1 MIMIVLTLLAVTRI
15 LLVDDDEDNLK
26 IFTIILEN
34 QGFSVDAYVDPVT
47 ALSEFKPSQYDLIIL
62 DYRMPEMNGIEL
74 YKKIREKDA
83 STKITILT
91 ASHEQVYVND
101 NKELKKK
108 PSLKVIRKPVAIG
121 KLLEEVTELL
131 NETSS
136 SPENILN

>member
-1 MIMIVLTLLAVTRI
+1 MIALTLLAVTRI

-34 QGFSVDAYVDPVT
+34 QGFSVDAYSDPVT

-101 NKELKKK
+101 TKELKKE
-108 PSLKVIRKPVAIG
+108 PSLKVIRKPVAVG
-121 KLLEEVTELL
+121 KLLEEVIELL

>member
-1 MIMIVLTLLAVTRI
+1 MMAVTLLAVTRI

-34 QGFSVDAYVDPVT
+34 QGFLIDAYSDPVV
-47 ALSEFKPSQYDLIIL
+47 ALSEFKPSLYDLIIL

-91 ASHEQVYVND
+91 ASHEQMYVND
-101 NKELKKK
+101 NQELKRE

>member
-1 MIMIVLTLLAVTRI
+1 MMAVTLLAVTRI

-34 QGFSVDAYVDPVT
+34 QGFLVDAYSDPVV
-47 ALSEFKPSQYDLIIL
+47 ALSEFKPSLYDLIIL

-91 ASHEQVYVND
+91 ASHEQMYVND
-101 NKELKKK
+101 NQELKRE

>member
-1 MIMIVLTLLAVTRI
+1 MIALTLLAVTRI

-101 NKELKKK
+101 TKELKKE
-108 PSLKVIRKPVAIG
+108 PSLKVIRKPVAVG
-121 KLLEEVTELL
+121 KLLEEVIELL

-136 SPENILN
+136 SPANILN

>member
-1 MIMIVLTLLAVTRI
+1 MIAVTLLAVTRI

-34 QGFSVDAYVDPVT
+34 QGFLVDAYSDPVV
-47 ALSEFKPSQYDLIIL
+47 ALSEFKPSLYDLIIL
-62 DYRMPEMNGIEL
+62 DYQMPEMNGIEL
-74 YKKIREKDA
+74 YKKIREKDP

-91 ASHEQVYVND
+91 ASHEQMYVND
-101 NKELKKK
+101 NQELKRE

-136 SPENILN
+136 RPENILN

>member
-1 MIMIVLTLLAVTRI
+1 MIALTLLAVTRI

-74 YKKIREKDA
+74 YKKIREKDS

-91 ASHEQVYVND
+91 ASHEQMYVND
-101 NKELKKK
+101 NQELKRE
-108 PSLKVIRKPVAIG
+108 PLLKVIRKPVAVG

-131 NETSS
+131 NG
-136 SPENILN
+136 PANILN

>member
-1 MIMIVLTLLAVTRI
+1 MMAVTLLAVTRI

-34 QGFSVDAYVDPVT
+34 QGFLVDAYSDPVV
-47 ALSEFKPSQYDLIIL
+47 ALSEFKPSLYDLIIL

-83 STKITILT
+83 STKVTILT
-91 ASHEQVYVND
+91 ASHEQMYVND
-101 NKELKKK
+101 NQELKRE